1 MKIELMPGIASMS
14 GTLCKAK
21 DGSRIVFA
29 TRKAATTNQNKV
41 RAYFRTADSY
51 KRRTPPSEN
60 ELKTRGLFANAS
72 ARMKAMSQDEIEK
85 YRELWRFQLREW
97 RGKKYATL
105 RGFILAHIFDELKKQ
120 LNDPSGNIGA

>member
-60 ELKTRGLFANAS
+60 ELKTRGLFANAN

-85 YRELWRFQLREW
+85 YRKQWVAANYAW